1 MSSTLWFD
9 NPRMLI
15 RNELRNFLRSADP
28 QTPAAPGGRAVSRQ
42 VTGVFPPVNIYDDG
56 EGFRLR
62 AEMPGVDTES
72 LDVSVKS
79 DQIVIRGTRTVE
91 DVDDTANYHRRE
103 RDGGQF
109 RRAVS
114 LPEPVDADNV
124 QATYE
129 RGILNLFAPRSEQAK
144 PRKIEVT

>member
-15 RNELRNFLRSADP
+15 RNELRNFLRSTDP
-28 QTPAAPGGRAVSRQ
+28 QTASGQTGSRQ
-42 VTGVFPPVNIYDDG
+42 VTGVFPPVNIFDDG

-62 AEMPGVDTES
+62 AEMPGVDTEQ

-79 DQIVIRGTRTVE
+79 DRIVIRGTRTVE

-103 RDGGQF
+103 RNGGQF

-114 LPEPVDADNV
+114 LPEPVDADNI

-129 RGILNLFAPRSEQAK
+129 RGILNLFAPRSEKAQ